1 MLSVFSG
8 NFFWKLSFFILRLFQ
23 SSLCLRFF
31 SEGFS
36 ERTLEWESGDFG
48 KVFWAQ
54 KCPFLRPENGKNKV
68 LPFLGFFRS
77 SIFVTARFYGRFWAV
92 NSESCIGCVSAGSGC
107 AFLYGFTYLIQ
118 GVLVFFAVLGTLGPR
133 FRGSFS
139 LSSSFFFP
147 LSFLGPA
154 WGLFLSLLCACCQ
167 DHLASSRQVRL
178 STCFF
183 ACCLFF
189 LFSLPGSAPLSLALS
204 LSFLLSLSFFLSF
217 FLSFSLSLL
226 HAVQNCRAGMNLALR

>member
-1 MLSVFSG
+1 MP
-8 NFFWKLSFFILRLFQ
+8 LFASRKRQKQ
-23 SSLCLRFF
+23 SSPFLRFF
-31 SEGFS
+31 PEFYFCYG
-36 ERTLEWESGDFG
+36 
-48 KVFWAQ
+48 A
-54 KCPFLRPENGKNKV
+54 FLRKV
-68 LPFLGFFRS
+68 LGSELRELYWMCFRWFRVCVFVWFYLSDSGS
-77 SIFVTARFYGRFWAV
+77 S
-92 NSESCIGCVSAGSGC
+92 C
-107 AFLYGFTYLIQ
+107 
-118 GVLVFFAVLGTLGPR
+118 FFAVLGTLGPL

-204 LSFLLSLSFFLSF
+204 FFLSLF
-217 FLSFSLSLL
+217 FLSLSLL
-226 HAVQNCRAGMNLALR
+226 HAFSAPSGSCQCHTRIAMIKPCLSQRQRFTARLHMDH

>member
-8 NFFWKLSFFILRLFQ
+8 NFFWRLSLFILRLFQ

-77 SIFVTARFYGRFWAV
+77 SIFVTARFLRKVLG
-92 NSESCIGCVSAGSGC
+92 SELRELYWMCFRWFRVCVFVWFYLSDSGSSC
-107 AFLYGFTYLIQ
+107 
-118 GVLVFFAVLGTLGPR
+118 FFAVLGTLGPL

-204 LSFLLSLSFFLSF
+204 
-217 FLSFSLSLL
+217 FSLSLFFL
-226 HAVQNCRAGMNLALR
+226 SLSLACIQCT